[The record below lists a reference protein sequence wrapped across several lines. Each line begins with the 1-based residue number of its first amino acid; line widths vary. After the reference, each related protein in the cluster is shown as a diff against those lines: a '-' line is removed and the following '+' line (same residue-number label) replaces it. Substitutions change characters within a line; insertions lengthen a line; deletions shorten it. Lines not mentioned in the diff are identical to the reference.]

1 MSGELRHR
9 RPGQGIFVLFLVL
22 LVWTPIPLGSNRQ
35 WAWSVMEFATF
46 ALSAMWLLLFVF
58 GRVKFPGA
66 FRRAGWAVGLFA
78 AWLALVAVQVMPL
91 PVEWVALISPE
102 SAAMHALAGMPG
114 RSSRATI
121 SVDPSASWAF
131 LLKSLAFFLA
141 FCLTLVLVDR
151 RDRLKVLMFVLV
163 GSGLVQAIY
172 ASFMHLTGASF
183 DVFNSTYFH
192 REYTVGTFINRNH
205 LAGYLE
211 MTLAVGIGAMIA
223 TLRGVGVRTWRQRFR
238 DWVAWVMSP
247 KILLRLML
255 VVMVI
260 ALVMTRSRMGNSA
273 FFVSMLVAGA
283 IGLLLSRHATRQ
295 TVVLLASLIAI
306 DVVVVGAWF
315 GVENVVQ
322 RIESTTMMKG
332 EAGGEQSVE
341 ERAEPAFYAL
351 PYART
356 YPWVGSGGGTF
367 YVVFPKYRTQEIVGF
382 FDFVHNDYVQFA
394 AETGVAGVALLGLL
408 VLSTFLIALKTQYER
423 HDPLSRGAAF
433 GVTMGIVSLM
443 IHSWVDFNL
452 QIPANA
458 LTFVVLLA
466 MGWVA
471 YSVERNHAR
480 AEESPG
486 EPG

>member
-1 MSGELRHR
+1 MSGESCGRWASE
-9 RPGQGIFVLFLVL
+9 GVFVLFCAL
-22 LVWTPIPLGSNRQ
+22 LVWAPIPLASNRQ
-35 WAWSVMEFATF
+35 WAWSILALAIF
-46 ALSAMWLLLFVF
+46 ALGAMWFLLYAF
-58 GRVKFPGA
+58 GRVRFPGT
-66 FRRAGWAVGLFA
+66 FRRAWWAVGLFA
-78 AWLALVAVQVMPL
+78 AWLAVVAVQVIPL
-91 PVEWVALISPE
+91 PVEWVALVSPE
-102 SAAMHALAGMPG
+102 SVAMHALSWTTEEA
-114 RSSRATI
+114 SRVTI
-121 SVDPSASWAF
+121 SVDPAATWAF

-141 FCLTLVLVDR
+141 FCLMLALVDR
-151 RDRLKVLMFVLV
+151 RYRLKALMFTLV
-163 GSGLVQAIY
+163 GSGLLQAVY

-183 DVFNSTYFH
+183 EVFHSMYFH

-223 TLRGVGVRTWRQRFR
+223 TLRGAGTRTWRQRFR
-238 DWVAWVMSP
+238 DWTAWVLSP

-273 FFVSMLVAGA
+273 FFVSMLVAGVL
-283 IGLLLSRHATRQ
+283 GLLLSRHATRQ
-295 TVVLLASLIAI
+295 TVVLLVSLIAI
-306 DVVVVGAWF
+306 DIFVVGAWF
-315 GVENVVQ
+315 GVGKVVQ
-322 RIESTTMMKG
+322 RLESTSIMKS
-332 EAGGEQSVE
+332 EARGEQSVE
-341 ERAEPAFYAL
+341 ERAEPVLYAL
-351 PYART
+351 PFLRT

-367 YVVFPKYRTQEIVGF
+367 YAVFPRYRSQEIVDF

-394 AETGVAGVALLGLL
+394 AETGLAGLALLGLL

-423 HDPLSRGAAF
+423 RDPLSRGAAF
-433 GVTMGIVSLM
+433 GATMGIISLM

-471 YSVERNHAR
+471 YSVERR
-480 AEESPG
+480 GGEENG
-486 EPG
+486 